1 MQHNRLELFYK
12 KLQNRVFQL
21 QYMFR
26 VSSQFKALCISF
38 SQAPKSFK
46 TNVGEAKKTSS
57 KSDESWRKWMGSV
70 PRVERDVKWA
80 VDYLTAE
87 GEDITPRKINKV
99 LQDRY
104 DRVAKEMMAQ
114 RDYHEW

>member
-1 MQHNRLELFYK
+1 
-12 KLQNRVFQL
+12 
-21 QYMFR
+21 
-26 VSSQFKALCISF
+26 
-38 SQAPKSFK
+38 
-46 TNVGEAKKTSS
+46 
-57 KSDESWRKWMGSV
+57 MGSV